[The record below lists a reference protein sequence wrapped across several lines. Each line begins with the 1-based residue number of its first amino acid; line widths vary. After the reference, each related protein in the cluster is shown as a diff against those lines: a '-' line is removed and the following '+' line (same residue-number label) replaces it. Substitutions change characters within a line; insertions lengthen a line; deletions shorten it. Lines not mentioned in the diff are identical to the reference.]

1 MSVAKRTCALCL
13 MVLTNDFCD
22 GVFCDGLSEY
32 CVTSDTEERYV
43 NMPLENLLTLIE
55 KLRERID
62 AHGNALRQSEALT
75 RYALIDPLLR
85 ELGWDTEDPALVKPE
100 YGSGRGF
107 ADYALFSNNGPIM
120 MLEAKKLDE
129 SLVGARRQAVDYAM
143 DETGIKTRYLSVTD
157 GACWEIYD
165 TNKPVSDMLA
175 ASFDL
180 KSPSAADACLKVL
193 ALWRPSVISGQ
204 IAVGETPVIG
214 LPDNRTNTTEPGP
227 AEETTVQS
235 PPPVLDEEG
244 WQPITDFALPT
255 GHSGFQAEILF
266 PDDKQVSIKTGK
278 GIMIEVTRWLIDKN
292 ILTKNHCPISFGGN
306 RYLVSTSP
314 KHSNGSS
321 FRNNP
326 AQIGDLHINTDYTRK
341 DLVENTRHI
350 IKHVKQNPAQFK
362 VRLP

>member
-1 MSVAKRTCALCL
+1 
-13 MVLTNDFCD
+13 MV
-22 GVFCDGLSEY
+22 
-32 CVTSDTEERYV
+32 
-43 NMPLENLLTLIE
+43 LENLLTLVE
-55 KLRERID
+55 KLRERIGS
-62 AHGNALRQSEALT
+62 HGDALRKSEALT
-75 RYALIDPLLR
+75 RYVLIDPLLR

-180 KSPSAADACLKVL
+180 KSTSAADACLKAL

-204 IAVGETPVIG
+204 IAVGATPVIG
-214 LPDNRTNTTEPGP
+214 LPDNQTLTTDPQPVEESTVQPTEPDQDD
-227 AEETTVQS
+227 AEWTPLSVFVPQTGD
-235 PPPVLDEEG
+235 PK
-244 WQPITDFALPT
+244 PT
-255 GHSGFQAEILF
+255 EILF
-266 PDDKQVSIKTGK
+266 PDNTSVPIKTWK
-278 GIMIEVTRWLIDKN
+278 VIMVEVAKWLINKN
-292 ILTKNHCPISFGGN
+292 ILIKDHCPISGSGTRSVK
-306 RYLVSTSP
+306 RYLISTDP
-314 KHSNGSS
+314 AHSTGTPFKAPYPIDS
-321 FRNNP
+321 FHLETNYSGPNC
-326 AQIGDLHINTDYTRK
+326 
-341 DLVENTRHI
+341 VENARTI
-350 IKHVKQNPAQFK
+350 IQHVGQDPAQFK